1 MSEKHYVVSLHKGF
15 NKDEIIND
23 LNRDTTLDSKV
34 DSNIIPDRKVDNVN
48 TRPSSKRMFEIALT
62 DEEAIKLQN
71 DPRVGGIEV
80 PEVWSDDWLDYEQTA
95 DWTRD
100 AITTTR
106 GNWGLIRQIN
116 ETNSWGT
123 LVGQDLAAGT
133 TYDYHLD
140 GTGVDFILQEG
151 TKIRYT
157 HEQWQDRNG
166 VSRFVPFQWN
176 TLPNCSAIPSFDYTN
191 VSGASNHA
199 THCAG
204 TAAGKDYGWAKNSK
218 IYNIPY
224 NSIDQ
229 AFWFD
234 AIKEFHRAK
243 AIDPVTGFKRPTV
256 VSASWGK
263 KANFTSITD
272 IQFRGASVGSVKSAD
287 FGMIGDTSSRFNAAT
302 FGLQAEV
309 EEMQDEGVHYFK
321 SAGNQGQKLCFDGDI
336 DFDNHIIRSVASG
349 NITAG
354 NPVYYNRG
362 AGNIG
367 PDTIVCGN
375 LDSELFN
382 LGEATNTGSD
392 KGPRVDVWAAGTDIV
407 SASGSTDSALESKSG
422 TSMSTPQIAGMSCLL
437 LQLNPG
443 WTPAQLRKWWH
454 DNSIKD
460 LMHQGSTDENT
471 PSTFFA
477 DTRSLQNG
485 VNRIA
490 YFPFAA
496 HRAMTSTTGIQF

>member
-80 PEVWSDDWLDYEQTA
+80 PEVWSDDWLDYEQGA
-95 DWTRD
+95 DWTREVAVD
-100 AITTTR
+100 DLTR
-106 GNWGLIRQIN
+106 GNWGLLRQISK
-116 ETNSWGT
+116 TNAWGLNT
-123 LVGQDLAAGT
+123 TNDLSAGT

-140 GTGVDFILQEG
+140 GTGVDYIHQEG
-151 TKIRYT
+151 SKFRYT

-166 VSRFVPFQWN
+166 VSRLVPFQWN
-176 TLPNCSAIPSFDYTN
+176 TLPNCGAIPTIDYTN
-191 VSGASNHA
+191 VTGAGGHA
-199 THCAG
+199 THCCG
-204 TAAGKDYGWAKNSK
+204 TAVGKDYGWAKNSA

-224 NSIDQ
+224 LSLDQ

-243 AIDPVTGFKRPTV
+243 AVDPVTGFKRPTV

-287 FGMIGDTSSRFNAAT
+287 FGMIGDTNGRFNAAT

-321 SAGNQGQKLCFDGDI
+321 SAGNQKQKLCYSGDI
-336 DFDNHIIRSVASG
+336 DYDNHIIRSVATGS
-349 NITAG
+349 ITAG
-354 NPVYYNRG
+354 DPVYYNRG

-367 PDTIVCGN
+367 PDTVVVGN
-375 LDSELFN
+375 LDSMLYN
-382 LGEATNTGSD
+382 NIEATNEGSD

-407 SASGSTDSALESKSG
+407 SAHSTDDTAIYQRDG
-422 TSMSTPQIAGMSCLL
+422 TSMSTPQVAGMSCLL

-460 LMHQGSTDENT
+460 LMHQGSTDEGT
-471 PSTFFA
+471 PSTFFSNP
-477 DTRSLQNG
+477 RSLMNG
-485 VNRIA
+485 TNRIA

-496 HRAMTSTTGIQF
+496 NRALTMRSE